1 MDTTTQPAVV
11 EKDITTQVLQKVQA
25 FEKSGEL
32 RIPKDYSPENALKG
46 AMLVLSD
53 LKTKDGHS
61 VLQYCSKTS
70 IAQSLLKMVVEGL
83 SVLKKQG
90 YFIPYDK
97 ELTWSRS
104 YQGSIALAKRV
115 AEVKEVNA
123 VVVYQNDVFEYGTDV
138 KTGRQ
143 EIYKHIN
150 KLENIAN
157 DKIIAAYAI
166 VIYKDGSTTATVMT
180 MEQIRAAWNQGAT
193 RGNSP
198 AHKNFTEEMAKKTVI
213 NRACKTPINSS
224 TDVIL
229 VGGYDEDTDEPT
241 TIDIKHEIVEDTASE
256 QITFEIEANEPKSAI
271 KSARPTEAK
280 AEAEPSEFPE

>member
-1 MDTTTQPAVV
+1 MATQQPAAV
-11 EKDITTQVLQKVQA
+11 EKDITAQVLQKVQA

-46 AMLVLSD
+46 AMLILSEMKD
-53 LKTKDGHS
+53 KDGNL
-61 VLQYCSKTS
+61 VLQSCSKPS

-90 YFIPYDK
+90 YFIPYGK

-123 VVVYQNDVFEYGTDV
+123 VVVYKDDVFDFGIDV
-138 KTGRQ
+138 KTGRTA
-143 EIYKHIN
+143 IYEHKQ
-150 KLENIAN
+150 KFTSIAN
-157 DKIIAAYAI
+157 DKIVGAYAI
-166 VIYKDGSTTATVMT
+166 VVYKDGSTTATVMT
-180 MEQIRAAWNQGAT
+180 MDQIRAAWNQGAT
-193 RGNSP
+193 KGNSP

-229 VGGYDEDTDEPT
+229 VGGYDDEEEEHTDI
-241 TIDIKHEIVEDTASE
+241 IDIKHEVVTDTATE
-256 QITFEIEANEPKSAI
+256 PITFELEQAPSPLEA
-271 KSARPTEAK
+271 ARP
-280 AEAEPSEFPE
+280 AESMAFPE

>member
-1 MDTTTQPAVV
+1 MNTTTQPAVA

-46 AMLVLSD
+46 AMLVLTE
-53 LKTKDGHS
+53 LKTKDGS
-61 VLQYCSKTS
+61 SALQYCSKTS

-97 ELTWSRS
+97 ELTWIRS

-123 VVVYQNDVFEYGTDV
+123 VVVYQNDLFEYGIDV

-143 EIYKHIN
+143 VIYKHDQ
-150 KLENIAN
+150 KLGNIAN

-166 VIYKDGSTTATVMT
+166 VIYKDGSTDATIMS
-180 MEQIRAAWNQGAT
+180 MDEIRAAWNQGAPK
-193 RGNSP
+193 GNSP
-198 AHKNFTEEMAKKTVI
+198 AHKNFTQEMAKKTVI

-229 VGGYDEDTDEPT
+229 VGGYEDENDEAP
-241 TIDIKHEIVEDTASE
+241 TIDIKHEIVEDTAS
-256 QITFEIEANEPKSAI
+256 QPITFEISEAPEPTLK
-271 KSARPTEAK
+271 KARPVD
-280 AEAEPSEFPE
+280 EPAEFPE

>member
-1 MDTTTQPAVV
+1 MSTTTQPAVA

-46 AMLVLSD
+46 AMLVLTE
-53 LKTKDGHS
+53 LKTKDGS
-61 VLQYCSKTS
+61 NALQYCSKTS
-70 IAQSLLKMVVEGL
+70 IAQALLKMVVEGL

-97 ELTWSRS
+97 ELTWIRS

-123 VVVYQNDVFEYGTDV
+123 VVVYQNDLFEYGIDV

-143 EIYKHIN
+143 VIYKHDQ
-150 KLENIAN
+150 KLANIAN

-166 VIYKDGSTTATVMT
+166 VIYKDGTTDATIMS
-180 MEQIRAAWNQGAT
+180 MDEIRAAWNQGAPK
-193 RGNSP
+193 GNSP
-198 AHKNFTEEMAKKTVI
+198 AHKNFTQEMAKKTVI

-229 VGGYDEDTDEPT
+229 VGGYDEENDEAP
-241 TIDIKHEIVEDTASE
+241 TIDIKHEIVEDTAS
-256 QITFEIEANEPKSAI
+256 QPITFEISEAPEPTLK
-271 KSARPTEAK
+271 KARPVD
-280 AEAEPSEFPE
+280 EPAEFPE

>member
-1 MDTTTQPAVV
+1 MNTTTQPAVA

-46 AMLVLSD
+46 AMLVLNE
-53 LKTKDGHS
+53 LKTKDGS
-61 VLQYCSKTS
+61 NALQYCSKTS
-70 IAQSLLKMVVEGL
+70 VAQALLKMVVEGL

-97 ELTWSRS
+97 ELTWIRS

-123 VVVYQNDVFEYGTDV
+123 VVVYQNDLFEYGIDV

-143 EIYKHIN
+143 VIYKHDQ
-150 KLENIAN
+150 KLGNIAN

-166 VIYKDGSTTATVMT
+166 VIYKDSSTDATIMS
-180 MEQIRAAWNQGAT
+180 MDEIRTAWNQGVPK
-193 RGNSP
+193 GNSP
-198 AHKNFTEEMAKKTVI
+198 AHKNFTQEMAKKTVI

-229 VGGYDEDTDEPT
+229 VGGYDEENDEAP
-241 TIDIKHEIVEDTASE
+241 TIDINHEIVEDTAS
-256 QITFEIEANEPKSAI
+256 QPIVFEIGEAPATPLT
-271 KSARPTEAK
+271 SARPSV
-280 AEAEPSEFPE
+280 EPMDFPE

>member
-1 MDTTTQPAVV
+1 MNTTTQPAVA

-46 AMLVLSD
+46 AMLVLTE
-53 LKTKDGHS
+53 LKTKDGS
-61 VLQYCSKTS
+61 NALQHCSKTS
-70 IAQSLLKMVVEGL
+70 IAQALLKMVVEGL

-97 ELTWSRS
+97 ELTWIRS

-123 VVVYQNDVFEYGTDV
+123 VVVYQNDLFEYGIDV

-143 EIYKHIN
+143 VIYKHDQ
-150 KLENIAN
+150 KLGNIAN

-166 VIYKDGSTTATVMT
+166 VIYKDGSTDATIMS
-180 MEQIRAAWNQGAT
+180 MDEIRTAWNQGAPK
-193 RGNSP
+193 GNSP
-198 AHKNFTEEMAKKTVI
+198 AHKNFTQEMAKKTVI

-229 VGGYDEDTDEPT
+229 VGGYDEENDEAP
-241 TIDIKHEIVEDTASE
+241 TIDIKHEIIEDTAS
-256 QITFEIEANEPKSAI
+256 QPITFEISEAPATPLT
-271 KSARPTEAK
+271 SARPS
-280 AEAEPSEFPE
+280 AEPMDFPE

>member
-1 MDTTTQPAVV
+1 MSTTTQPAVA

-46 AMLVLSD
+46 AMLVLTE
-53 LKTKDGHS
+53 LKTKDGS
-61 VLQYCSKTS
+61 NALQYCSKTS
-70 IAQSLLKMVVEGL
+70 IAQALLKMVVEGL

-97 ELTWSRS
+97 ELTWIRS

-123 VVVYQNDVFEYGTDV
+123 VVVYQNDLFEYGIDV
-138 KTGRQ
+138 KTGRAV
-143 EIYKHIN
+143 IYKHDQ
-150 KLENIAN
+150 KLANIAN

-166 VIYKDGSTTATVMT
+166 VIYKDGSTDATIMS
-180 MEQIRAAWNQGAT
+180 MDEIRTAWNQGAPK
-193 RGNSP
+193 GNSP
-198 AHKNFTEEMAKKTVI
+198 AHKNFTQEMAKKTVI

-229 VGGYDEDTDEPT
+229 VGGYDEENDEAP
-241 TIDIKHEIVEDTASE
+241 TIDIKHEIIEDTAS
-256 QITFEIEANEPKSAI
+256 QPITFEISEAPEPTLK
-271 KSARPTEAK
+271 KARPID
-280 AEAEPSEFPE
+280 EPAEFPE

>member
-1 MDTTTQPAVV
+1 MNTTTQPAVA
-11 EKDITTQVLQKVQA
+11 EKEITTQVLQKVQA

-46 AMLVLSD
+46 AMLVLTE
-53 LKTKDGHS
+53 LKTKDGS
-61 VLQYCSKTS
+61 NALQYCSKTS
-70 IAQSLLKMVVEGL
+70 IAQALLKMVVEGL

-97 ELTWSRS
+97 ELTWIRS

-123 VVVYQNDVFEYGTDV
+123 VVVYQNDLFEYGIDV

-143 EIYKHIN
+143 VIYKHDQ
-150 KLENIAN
+150 KLGNIAN

-166 VIYKDGSTTATVMT
+166 VIYKDGSTDATIMS
-180 MEQIRAAWNQGAT
+180 MDEIRTAWNQGAPK
-193 RGNSP
+193 GNSP
-198 AHKNFTEEMAKKTVI
+198 AHKNFTQEMAKKTVI

-229 VGGYDEDTDEPT
+229 VGGYDEENDEAP
-241 TIDIKHEIVEDTASE
+241 TIDIKHEIIEDTAS
-256 QITFEIEANEPKSAI
+256 QPITFEISEAPATPLT
-271 KSARPTEAK
+271 SARPS
-280 AEAEPSEFPE
+280 AEPMDFPE

>member
-1 MDTTTQPAVV
+1 MATQQPAAV
-11 EKDITTQVLQKVQA
+11 EKDITAQVLQKVQA

-46 AMLVLSD
+46 AMLILSEMKD
-53 LKTKDGHS
+53 KDGNL
-61 VLQYCSKTS
+61 VLQSCSKTS

-90 YFIPYDK
+90 YFIPYGK

-123 VVVYQNDVFEYGTDV
+123 VVVYKDDIFDFGIDV
-138 KTGRQ
+138 KTGRTA
-143 EIYKHIN
+143 IYEHKQ
-150 KLENIAN
+150 KFSSIAN
-157 DKIIAAYAI
+157 DKIIGAYAI
-166 VIYKDGSTTATVMT
+166 VVYKDGSTTATVMT
-180 MEQIRAAWNQGAT
+180 MDQIRAAWNQGAT
-193 RGNSP
+193 KGNSP

-229 VGGYDEDTDEPT
+229 VGGYDDEEEERTDI
-241 TIDIKHEIVEDTASE
+241 IDIKHEVVTDTATE
-256 QITFEIEANEPKSAI
+256 PITFELDQAPSPLEA
-271 KSARPTEAK
+271 ARPTE
-280 AEAEPSEFPE
+280 SMEFPE

>member
-1 MDTTTQPAVV
+1 MNTTTQPAVA

-46 AMLVLSD
+46 AMLVLTE
-53 LKTKDGHS
+53 LKTKDGS
-61 VLQYCSKTS
+61 NALQYCSKTS
-70 IAQSLLKMVVEGL
+70 IAQALLKMVVEGL

-97 ELTWSRS
+97 ELTWIRS

-123 VVVYQNDVFEYGTDV
+123 VVVYQNDLFEYGIDV

-143 EIYKHIN
+143 VIYKHDQ
-150 KLENIAN
+150 KLGNIAN

-166 VIYKDGSTTATVMT
+166 VIYKDGSTDATIMS
-180 MEQIRAAWNQGAT
+180 MDEIRTAWNQGAPK
-193 RGNSP
+193 GNSP
-198 AHKNFTEEMAKKTVI
+198 AHKNFTQEMAKKTVI

-229 VGGYDEDTDEPT
+229 VGGYDEENDEAP
-241 TIDIKHEIVEDTASE
+241 TIDIKHEIIEDTAS
-256 QITFEIEANEPKSAI
+256 QPITFEISEAPATPLT
-271 KSARPTEAK
+271 SARPS
-280 AEAEPSEFPE
+280 AEPMDFPE

>member
-1 MDTTTQPAVV
+1 MNTTTQPAVA

-46 AMLVLSD
+46 AMLVLTE
-53 LKTKDGHS
+53 LKTKDGS
-61 VLQYCSKTS
+61 NALQYCSKTS
-70 IAQSLLKMVVEGL
+70 IAQALLKMVVEGL

-97 ELTWSRS
+97 ELTWIRS

-115 AEVKEVNA
+115 ADVKEVNA
-123 VVVYQNDVFEYGTDV
+123 VVVYQNDLFEYGIDV

-143 EIYKHIN
+143 VIYKHDQ
-150 KLENIAN
+150 KLANIAN

-166 VIYKDGSTTATVMT
+166 VIYKDGSTDATIMS
-180 MEQIRAAWNQGAT
+180 MDEIRAAWNQGAPK
-193 RGNSP
+193 GNSP
-198 AHKNFTEEMAKKTVI
+198 AHKNFTQEMAKKTVI

-229 VGGYDEDTDEPT
+229 VGGYDEENDEAP
-241 TIDIKHEIVEDTASE
+241 TIDIKHEIIEDTAS
-256 QITFEIEANEPKSAI
+256 QPITFEISEAPEPTLK
-271 KSARPTEAK
+271 KARPVD
-280 AEAEPSEFPE
+280 EPADFPE

>member
-1 MDTTTQPAVV
+1 MNTTTQPAVA

-46 AMLVLSD
+46 AMLVLNE
-53 LKTKDGHS
+53 LKTKDGS
-61 VLQYCSKTS
+61 NALQYCSKTS
-70 IAQSLLKMVVEGL
+70 IAQALLKMVVEGL

-97 ELTWSRS
+97 ELTWIRS

-123 VVVYQNDVFEYGTDV
+123 VVVYQNDLFEYGIDV

-143 EIYKHIN
+143 VIYKHDQ
-150 KLENIAN
+150 KLANIAN

-166 VIYKDGSTTATVMT
+166 VIYKDGSTYATVMS
-180 MEQIRAAWNQGAT
+180 MDEIRTAWNQGAPK
-193 RGNSP
+193 GNSP
-198 AHKNFTEEMAKKTVI
+198 AHKNFTQEMAKKTVI

-229 VGGYDEDTDEPT
+229 VGGYDEENDEAP
-241 TIDIKHEIVEDTASE
+241 TIDIKHEIIEDTAS
-256 QITFEIEANEPKSAI
+256 QPITFEISEAPATPLT
-271 KSARPTEAK
+271 SARPS
-280 AEAEPSEFPE
+280 AEPMDFPE

>member
-1 MDTTTQPAVV
+1 MSTTTQPSVA

-46 AMLVLSD
+46 AMLVLTE
-53 LKTKDGHS
+53 LKTKDGS
-61 VLQYCSKTS
+61 NALQYCSKTS
-70 IAQSLLKMVVEGL
+70 IAQALLKMVVEGL

-97 ELTWSRS
+97 ELTWIRS

-123 VVVYQNDVFEYGTDV
+123 VVVYQNDLFEYGIDV

-143 EIYKHIN
+143 VIYKHDQ
-150 KLENIAN
+150 KLANISN

-166 VIYKDGSTTATVMT
+166 VIYKDGSTDATIMS
-180 MEQIRAAWNQGAT
+180 MDEIRTAWNQGAPK
-193 RGNSP
+193 GNSP
-198 AHKNFTEEMAKKTVI
+198 AHKNFTQEMAKKTVI

-229 VGGYDEDTDEPT
+229 VGGYDDENDEAP
-241 TIDIKHEIVEDTASE
+241 TIDIKHEIIEDTAS
-256 QITFEIEANEPKSAI
+256 QPITFEISEATEPTLK
-271 KSARPTEAK
+271 KARHVD
-280 AEAEPSEFPE
+280 EPAEFPE

>member
-1 MDTTTQPAVV
+1 MNTTTQPAVA

-46 AMLVLSD
+46 AMLVLTE
-53 LKTKDGHS
+53 LKTKDGS
-61 VLQYCSKTS
+61 SALQYCSKTS

-97 ELTWSRS
+97 ELTWIRS

-123 VVVYQNDVFEYGTDV
+123 VVVYQNDLFEYGIDV

-143 EIYKHIN
+143 VIYKHDQ
-150 KLENIAN
+150 KLANIAN

-166 VIYKDGSTTATVMT
+166 VIYKDGSTDATIMS
-180 MEQIRAAWNQGAT
+180 MDEIRAAWNQGAPK
-193 RGNSP
+193 GNSP
-198 AHKNFTEEMAKKTVI
+198 AHKNFTQEMAKKTVI

-229 VGGYDEDTDEPT
+229 VGGYDEENDEAP
-241 TIDIKHEIVEDTASE
+241 TIDIKHEIIEDTAS
-256 QITFEIEANEPKSAI
+256 QPITFEISEAPEPTLK
-271 KSARPTEAK
+271 KARPVD
-280 AEAEPSEFPE
+280 EPAEFPE

>member
-1 MDTTTQPAVV
+1 MNTTTQPAVA

-46 AMLVLSD
+46 AMLVLTE
-53 LKTKDGHS
+53 LKTKDGS
-61 VLQYCSKTS
+61 NALQYCSKTS
-70 IAQSLLKMVVEGL
+70 IAQALLKMVVEGL

-97 ELTWSRS
+97 ELTWIRS
-104 YQGSIALAKRV
+104 YQGSIALSKRV

-123 VVVYQNDVFEYGTDV
+123 VVVYQNDLFEYGIDV

-143 EIYKHIN
+143 VIYKHDQ
-150 KLENIAN
+150 KLGNIAN

-166 VIYKDGSTTATVMT
+166 VIYKDGSTDATIMS
-180 MEQIRAAWNQGAT
+180 MDEIRAAWNQGAPK
-193 RGNSP
+193 GNSP
-198 AHKNFTEEMAKKTVI
+198 AHKNFTQEMAKKTVI

-229 VGGYDEDTDEPT
+229 VGGYDEENDEAP
-241 TIDIKHEIVEDTASE
+241 TIDIKHEIIEDTAS
-256 QITFEIEANEPKSAI
+256 QPITFEISESPATPLT
-271 KSARPTEAK
+271 SARPS
-280 AEAEPSEFPE
+280 AEPMDFPE

>member
-1 MDTTTQPAVV
+1 MNTTTQPAVA

-46 AMLVLSD
+46 AMLVLTE
-53 LKTKDGHS
+53 LKTKDGS
-61 VLQYCSKTS
+61 NALQYCSKTS
-70 IAQSLLKMVVEGL
+70 IAQALLKMVVEGL

-90 YFIPYDK
+90 YFISYDK
-97 ELTWSRS
+97 ELAWIRS

-123 VVVYQNDVFEYGTDV
+123 VVVYQNDLFEYGIDV

-143 EIYKHIN
+143 EIYKHDQ
-150 KLENIAN
+150 KLANISN
-157 DKIIAAYAI
+157 DKIIASYAI
-166 VIYKDGSTTATVMT
+166 VIYKDGSTDATVMS
-180 MEQIRAAWNQGAT
+180 MEEIRTAWNQGAPK
-193 RGNSP
+193 GNSP
-198 AHKNFTEEMAKKTVI
+198 AHKNFTQEMAKKTVI

-229 VGGYDEDTDEPT
+229 VGGYDEENEEAP
-241 TIDIKHEIVEDTASE
+241 TIDIKHEIIEDTAS
-256 QITFEIEANEPKSAI
+256 QPIVFEISEAPATPLT
-271 KSARPTEAK
+271 SARPVD
-280 AEAEPSEFPE
+280 EPAEFPE

>member
-1 MDTTTQPAVV
+1 MNTTTQPAVA

-46 AMLVLSD
+46 AMLVLNE
-53 LKTKDGHS
+53 LKTKDGS
-61 VLQYCSKTS
+61 PALQYCSKTS

-97 ELTWSRS
+97 ELTWIRS

-123 VVVYQNDVFEYGTDV
+123 VVVYQNDLFEYGIDV

-143 EIYKHIN
+143 VIYKHDQ
-150 KLENIAN
+150 KLGNIAN

-166 VIYKDGSTTATVMT
+166 VIYKDGSTDATIMS
-180 MEQIRAAWNQGAT
+180 MDEIRTAWNQGAPK
-193 RGNSP
+193 GNSP
-198 AHKNFTEEMAKKTVI
+198 AHKNFTQEMAKKTVI

-229 VGGYDEDTDEPT
+229 VGGYDDENDEAP
-241 TIDIKHEIVEDTASE
+241 TIDIKHEIVEDTAS
-256 QITFEIEANEPKSAI
+256 QPITFEIGEAPEPTLK
-271 KSARPTEAK
+271 KARPVD
-280 AEAEPSEFPE
+280 EPMDFPE

>member
-1 MDTTTQPAVV
+1 VA

-46 AMLVLSD
+46 AMLVLNE
-53 LKTKDGHS
+53 LKTKDGS
-61 VLQYCSKTS
+61 PALQYCSKTS
-70 IAQSLLKMVVEGL
+70 IAQALLKMVVEGL

-90 YFIPYDK
+90 YFIAYDK
-97 ELTWSRS
+97 ELTWIRS

-123 VVVYQNDVFEYGTDV
+123 VVVYQNDLFEYGIDV

-143 EIYKHIN
+143 VIYKHDQ
-150 KLENIAN
+150 KLGNIAN

-166 VIYKDGSTTATVMT
+166 VIYKDGSTDATIMS
-180 MEQIRAAWNQGAT
+180 MDEIRTAWNQGAPK
-193 RGNSP
+193 GNSP
-198 AHKNFTEEMAKKTVI
+198 AHKNFTQEMAKKTVI

-229 VGGYDEDTDEPT
+229 VGGYDEENDEAP
-241 TIDIKHEIVEDTASE
+241 TIDIKHEIIEDTAS
-256 QITFEIEANEPKSAI
+256 QPITFEISEASATPLT
-271 KSARPTEAK
+271 SARPS
-280 AEAEPSEFPE
+280 AEPMAFPE

>member
-1 MDTTTQPAVV
+1 MNTTTQPAVA

-46 AMLVLSD
+46 AMLVLTE
-53 LKTKDGHS
+53 LKTKDGS
-61 VLQYCSKTS
+61 NALQYCSKTS
-70 IAQSLLKMVVEGL
+70 IAQALLKMVVEGL

-97 ELTWSRS
+97 ELTWIRS

-123 VVVYQNDVFEYGTDV
+123 VVVYQNDLFEYGIDV
-138 KTGRQ
+138 KTGRAV
-143 EIYKHIN
+143 IYKHDQ
-150 KLENIAN
+150 KLANIAN

-166 VIYKDGSTTATVMT
+166 VIYKDGTTDATIMS
-180 MEQIRAAWNQGAT
+180 MDEIRAAWNQGAPK
-193 RGNSP
+193 GNSP
-198 AHKNFTEEMAKKTVI
+198 AHKNFTQEMAKKTVI

-229 VGGYDEDTDEPT
+229 VGGYDEENDEAA
-241 TIDIKHEIVEDTASE
+241 TIDIKHEIIEDTAS
-256 QITFEIEANEPKSAI
+256 QPITFEISETPATPLT
-271 KSARPTEAK
+271 SARPS
-280 AEAEPSEFPE
+280 AEPMDFPE

>member
-1 MDTTTQPAVV
+1 MSTTTQPAVA

-46 AMLVLSD
+46 AMLVLTE
-53 LKTKDGHS
+53 LKTKDGS
-61 VLQYCSKTS
+61 NALQYCSKTS
-70 IAQSLLKMVVEGL
+70 IAQALLKMVVEGL

-97 ELTWSRS
+97 ELTWIRS

-123 VVVYQNDVFEYGTDV
+123 VVVYQNDLFEYGIDV

-256 QITFEIEANEPKSAI
+256 QVTFEIEANEPKSAM

-280 AEAEPSEFPE
+280 ADAEPSEFPE

>member
-1 MDTTTQPAVV
+1 MNTTTQPAVA

-46 AMLVLSD
+46 AMLVLTE
-53 LKTKDGHS
+53 LKTKDGS
-61 VLQYCSKTS
+61 NALQYCSKTS
-70 IAQSLLKMVVEGL
+70 VAQALLKMVVEGL

-97 ELTWSRS
+97 ELTWIRS

-123 VVVYQNDVFEYGTDV
+123 VVVYQNDLFEYGIDV

-143 EIYKHIN
+143 VIYKHDQ
-150 KLENIAN
+150 KLGNIAN

-166 VIYKDGSTTATVMT
+166 VIYKDGSTDATIMS
-180 MEQIRAAWNQGAT
+180 MDEIRAAWNQGAPK
-193 RGNSP
+193 GNSP
-198 AHKNFTEEMAKKTVI
+198 AHKNFTQEMAKKTVI

-229 VGGYDEDTDEPT
+229 VGGYDEENDEAP
-241 TIDIKHEIVEDTASE
+241 TIDIKHEIVEDTAS
-256 QITFEIEANEPKSAI
+256 QPITFEISEAPATPLT
-271 KSARPTEAK
+271 SARPS
-280 AEAEPSEFPE
+280 AEPMDFPE

>member
-1 MDTTTQPAVV
+1 MNTTTQPAVA

-46 AMLVLSD
+46 AMLVLNE
-53 LKTKDGHS
+53 LKTKDGS
-61 VLQYCSKTS
+61 PALQYCSKTS
-70 IAQSLLKMVVEGL
+70 IAQALLKMVVEGL

-97 ELTWSRS
+97 ELTWIRS

-123 VVVYQNDVFEYGTDV
+123 VVVYQNDLFEYGIDV

-143 EIYKHIN
+143 VIYKHDQ
-150 KLENIAN
+150 KLGNIAN

-166 VIYKDGSTTATVMT
+166 VIYKDGSTDATIMS
-180 MEQIRAAWNQGAT
+180 MDEIRAAWNQGAPK
-193 RGNSP
+193 GNSP
-198 AHKNFTEEMAKKTVI
+198 AHKNFTQEMAKKTVI

-229 VGGYDEDTDEPT
+229 VGGYDEENDEAP
-241 TIDIKHEIVEDTASE
+241 TIDIKHEIIEDTAS
-256 QITFEIEANEPKSAI
+256 QPITFEISEGPATPLT
-271 KSARPTEAK
+271 SARPS
-280 AEAEPSEFPE
+280 AEPMDFPE

>member
-1 MDTTTQPAVV
+1 MNTTTQPAVA

-46 AMLVLSD
+46 AMLVLTE
-53 LKTKDGHS
+53 LKTKDGS
-61 VLQYCSKTS
+61 NALQYCSKTS
-70 IAQSLLKMVVEGL
+70 IAQALLKMVVEGL

-97 ELTWSRS
+97 ELTWIRS

-123 VVVYQNDVFEYGTDV
+123 VVVYQNDLFEYGIDV

-143 EIYKHIN
+143 VIYKHDQ
-150 KLENIAN
+150 KLGNIAN

-166 VIYKDGSTTATVMT
+166 VIYKDGSTDATIMS
-180 MEQIRAAWNQGAT
+180 MDEIRTAWNQGAPK
-193 RGNSP
+193 GNSP
-198 AHKNFTEEMAKKTVI
+198 AHKNFTQEMAKKTVI

-229 VGGYDEDTDEPT
+229 VGGYDEENDEAP
-241 TIDIKHEIVEDTASE
+241 TIDIKHEIIEDTAS
-256 QITFEIEANEPKSAI
+256 QPITFEISEAPATTLT
-271 KSARPTEAK
+271 SARPS
-280 AEAEPSEFPE
+280 AEPMDSPE

>member
-1 MDTTTQPAVV
+1 MNTTTQPAVA
-11 EKDITTQVLQKVQA
+11 ERDITTQVLQKVQA

-46 AMLVLSD
+46 AMLVLTE
-53 LKTKDGHS
+53 LKTKDGS
-61 VLQYCSKTS
+61 NALQYCSKTS
-70 IAQSLLKMVVEGL
+70 IAQALLKMVVEGL

-97 ELTWSRS
+97 ELTWIRS

-123 VVVYQNDVFEYGTDV
+123 VVVYQNDLFEYGIDV

-143 EIYKHIN
+143 VIYKHDQ
-150 KLENIAN
+150 KLGNIAN

-166 VIYKDGSTTATVMT
+166 VIYKDGTTDATIMS
-180 MEQIRAAWNQGAT
+180 MDEIRAAWNQGAPK
-193 RGNSP
+193 GNSP
-198 AHKNFTEEMAKKTVI
+198 AHKNFTQEMAKKTVI

-229 VGGYDEDTDEPT
+229 VGGYDDENDEAP
-241 TIDIKHEIVEDTASE
+241 TIDIKHEIIEDTAS
-256 QITFEIEANEPKSAI
+256 QPITFEISEAPEPTLK
-271 KSARPTEAK
+271 KARPVD
-280 AEAEPSEFPE
+280 EPAEFPE

>member
-1 MDTTTQPAVV
+1 MNTTTQPAVA

-46 AMLVLSD
+46 AMLVLNE
-53 LKTKDGHS
+53 LKTKDGS
-61 VLQYCSKTS
+61 PALQYCSKTS
-70 IAQSLLKMVVEGL
+70 VAQALLKMVVEGL

-97 ELTWSRS
+97 ELTWIRS

-123 VVVYQNDVFEYGTDV
+123 VVVYQNDLFEYGIDV

-143 EIYKHIN
+143 VIYKHDQ
-150 KLENIAN
+150 KLGNIAN

-166 VIYKDGSTTATVMT
+166 VIYKDGSTDATIMS
-180 MEQIRAAWNQGAT
+180 MDEIRAAWNQGAPK
-193 RGNSP
+193 GNSP
-198 AHKNFTEEMAKKTVI
+198 AHKNFTQEMAKKTVI

-229 VGGYDEDTDEPT
+229 VGGYDDENDEAP
-241 TIDIKHEIVEDTASE
+241 TIDIKHEIIEDTAS
-256 QITFEIEANEPKSAI
+256 QPITFEISEAPSTPLI
-271 KSARPTEAK
+271 SARPS
-280 AEAEPSEFPE
+280 AEPMEFPE

>member
-1 MDTTTQPAVV
+1 MNTTTQPAVA

-46 AMLVLSD
+46 AMLVLTE
-53 LKTKDGHS
+53 LKTKDGS
-61 VLQYCSKTS
+61 NALQYCSKTS
-70 IAQSLLKMVVEGL
+70 IAQALLKMVVEGL

-97 ELTWSRS
+97 ELTWIRS

-123 VVVYQNDVFEYGTDV
+123 VVVYQNDLFEYGIDV

-143 EIYKHIN
+143 VIYKHDQ
-150 KLENIAN
+150 KLANISN

-166 VIYKDGSTTATVMT
+166 VIYKDGTTDATIMS
-180 MEQIRAAWNQGAT
+180 MDEIRTAWNQGAPK
-193 RGNSP
+193 GNSP
-198 AHKNFTEEMAKKTVI
+198 AHKNFTQEMAKKTVI

-229 VGGYDEDTDEPT
+229 VCGYDDENDEAP
-241 TIDIKHEIVEDTASE
+241 TIDIKHEIIEDTAS
-256 QITFEIEANEPKSAI
+256 QPITFEISEAPEPTLK
-271 KSARPTEAK
+271 KARPVD
-280 AEAEPSEFPE
+280 EPAEFPE

>member
-1 MDTTTQPAVV
+1 MSTTTQPAVA

-46 AMLVLSD
+46 AMLVLNE
-53 LKTKDGHS
+53 LKTKDGS
-61 VLQYCSKTS
+61 NALQYCSKTS
-70 IAQSLLKMVVEGL
+70 IAQALLKMVVEGL

-97 ELTWSRS
+97 ELTWIRS

-123 VVVYQNDVFEYGTDV
+123 VVVYQNDLFEYGIDV

-143 EIYKHIN
+143 VIYKHDQ
-150 KLENIAN
+150 KLSNISN

-166 VIYKDGSTTATVMT
+166 VIYKDGSTDATVMS
-180 MEQIRAAWNQGAT
+180 MDEIRTAWNQGAPK
-193 RGNSP
+193 GNSP
-198 AHKNFTEEMAKKTVI
+198 AHKNFTQEMAKKTVI

-229 VGGYDEDTDEPT
+229 VGGYDEENDEAP
-241 TIDIKHEIVEDTASE
+241 TIDIKHEIVEDTAS
-256 QITFEIEANEPKSAI
+256 QPITFEIGEAPEPTLK
-271 KSARPTEAK
+271 KARLVD
-280 AEAEPSEFPE
+280 EPAEFPE

>member
-1 MDTTTQPAVV
+1 MNTTTQPAVA

-46 AMLVLSD
+46 AMLVLTE
-53 LKTKDGHS
+53 LKTKDGS
-61 VLQYCSKTS
+61 NALQYCSKTS
-70 IAQSLLKMVVEGL
+70 IAQALLKMVVEGL

-97 ELTWSRS
+97 ELTWIRS

-123 VVVYQNDVFEYGTDV
+123 VVVYQNDLFEYGIDV

-143 EIYKHIN
+143 VIYKHDQ
-150 KLENIAN
+150 KLGNIAN

-166 VIYKDGSTTATVMT
+166 VIYKDGTTDATIMS
-180 MEQIRAAWNQGAT
+180 MDEIRAAWNQGAPK
-193 RGNSP
+193 GNSP
-198 AHKNFTEEMAKKTVI
+198 AHKNFTQEMAKKTVI

-229 VGGYDEDTDEPT
+229 VGGYDEENDEAP
-241 TIDIKHEIVEDTASE
+241 TIDIKHEIIEDTAS
-256 QITFEIEANEPKSAI
+256 QPITFEISEAPATPLT
-271 KSARPTEAK
+271 SARPS
-280 AEAEPSEFPE
+280 AEPMDFPE

>member
-1 MDTTTQPAVV
+1 MNTTTQPAVA

-46 AMLVLSD
+46 AMLVLTE
-53 LKTKDGHS
+53 LKTKDGS
-61 VLQYCSKTS
+61 NALQYCSKTS

-97 ELTWSRS
+97 ELTWIRS

-123 VVVYQNDVFEYGTDV
+123 VVVYQNDLFEYGIDV

-143 EIYKHIN
+143 VIYKHDQ
-150 KLENIAN
+150 KLGNISN

-166 VIYKDGSTTATVMT
+166 VIYKDGTTDATIMS
-180 MEQIRAAWNQGAT
+180 MDEIRAAWNQGAPK
-193 RGNSP
+193 GNSP
-198 AHKNFTEEMAKKTVI
+198 AHKNFTQEMAKKTVI

-229 VGGYDEDTDEPT
+229 VGGYDEENDEAP
-241 TIDIKHEIVEDTASE
+241 TIDIKHEIIEDTAS
-256 QITFEIEANEPKSAI
+256 QPIVFEISEAPEPTLK
-271 KSARPTEAK
+271 KARPVDESMA
-280 AEAEPSEFPE
+280 FPE

>member
-1 MDTTTQPAVV
+1 MNTTTQPAVA

-46 AMLVLSD
+46 AMLVLTE
-53 LKTKDGHS
+53 LKTKDGS
-61 VLQYCSKTS
+61 NALQYCSKTS

-97 ELTWSRS
+97 ELTWIRS

-123 VVVYQNDVFEYGTDV
+123 VVVYQNDLFEYGIDV

-143 EIYKHIN
+143 VIYKHDQ
-150 KLENIAN
+150 KLGNIAN

-166 VIYKDGSTTATVMT
+166 VIYKDGSTDATIMS
-180 MEQIRAAWNQGAT
+180 MDEIRAAWNQGAPK
-193 RGNSP
+193 GNSP
-198 AHKNFTEEMAKKTVI
+198 AHKNFTQEMAKKTVI

-229 VGGYDEDTDEPT
+229 VGGYDDENDEAP
-241 TIDIKHEIVEDTASE
+241 TIDIKHEIIEDTAS
-256 QITFEIEANEPKSAI
+256 QPITFEISEAPATPLT
-271 KSARPTEAK
+271 SARPS
-280 AEAEPSEFPE
+280 AEPMAFPE

>member
-1 MDTTTQPAVV
+1 MNTTTQPAVA

-46 AMLVLSD
+46 AMLVLNE
-53 LKTKDGHS
+53 LKTKDGS
-61 VLQYCSKTS
+61 SALQYCSKTS

-97 ELTWSRS
+97 ELTWIRS

-123 VVVYQNDVFEYGTDV
+123 VVVYQNDLFEYGIDV

-143 EIYKHIN
+143 VIYKHDQ
-150 KLENIAN
+150 KLGNIAN

-166 VIYKDGSTTATVMT
+166 VIYKDGSTDATIMS
-180 MEQIRAAWNQGAT
+180 MDEIRTAWNQGAPK
-193 RGNSP
+193 GNSP
-198 AHKNFTEEMAKKTVI
+198 AHKNFTQEMAKKTVI

-229 VGGYDEDTDEPT
+229 VGGYDEENDEVP
-241 TIDIKHEIVEDTASE
+241 TIDIKHEIVEDTAS
-256 QITFEIEANEPKSAI
+256 QPITFEIGEAPEPTFK
-271 KSARPTEAK
+271 KARPVD
-280 AEAEPSEFPE
+280 EPAEFPE

>member
-1 MDTTTQPAVV
+1 MSTTTQPAVA

-32 RIPKDYSPENALKG
+32 KIPKDYSPENALKG
-46 AMLVLSD
+46 AMLVLTE
-53 LKTKDGHS
+53 LKTKDGS
-61 VLQYCSKTS
+61 NALQYCSKTS
-70 IAQSLLKMVVEGL
+70 IAQALLKMVVEGL

-97 ELTWSRS
+97 ELTWIRS

-123 VVVYQNDVFEYGTDV
+123 VVVYQNDLFEYGIDV

-143 EIYKHIN
+143 VIYKHDQ
-150 KLENIAN
+150 KLGNIAN

-166 VIYKDGSTTATVMT
+166 VIYKDGSTDATIMS
-180 MEQIRAAWNQGAT
+180 MDEIRTAWNQGAPK
-193 RGNSP
+193 GNSP
-198 AHKNFTEEMAKKTVI
+198 AHKNFTQEMAKKTVI

-229 VGGYDEDTDEPT
+229 VGGYDEENDEAP
-241 TIDIKHEIVEDTASE
+241 TIDIKHEIIEDTAS
-256 QITFEIEANEPKSAI
+256 QPITFEISEAPATPLT
-271 KSARPTEAK
+271 SARPS
-280 AEAEPSEFPE
+280 AEPMDFPE

>member
-1 MDTTTQPAVV
+1 MSTTTQPAVA
-11 EKDITTQVLQKVQA
+11 EKEITTQVLQKVQA

-46 AMLVLSD
+46 AMLVLTE
-53 LKTKDGHS
+53 LKTKDGS
-61 VLQYCSKTS
+61 NALQYCSKTS
-70 IAQSLLKMVVEGL
+70 IAQALLKMVVEGL

-97 ELTWSRS
+97 ELTWIRS

-123 VVVYQNDVFEYGTDV
+123 VVVYQNDLFEYGIDV

-143 EIYKHIN
+143 VIYKHDQKIG
-150 KLENIAN
+150 NISN

-166 VIYKDGSTTATVMT
+166 VIYKDGSTDATIMS
-180 MEQIRAAWNQGAT
+180 MDEIRAAWNQGAPK
-193 RGNSP
+193 GNSP
-198 AHKNFTEEMAKKTVI
+198 AHKNFTQEMAKKTVI

-229 VGGYDEDTDEPT
+229 VGGYDEESDEAP
-241 TIDIKHEIVEDTASE
+241 TIDIKHEIIEDTAS
-256 QITFEIEANEPKSAI
+256 QPITFEISEAPEPTLK
-271 KSARPTEAK
+271 KARPVD
-280 AEAEPSEFPE
+280 EPMAFPE

>member
-1 MDTTTQPAVV
+1 MNTTTQPAVA

-46 AMLVLSD
+46 AMLVLTE
-53 LKTKDGHS
+53 LKTKDGS
-61 VLQYCSKTS
+61 SALQYCSKTS
-70 IAQSLLKMVVEGL
+70 IAQALLKMVVEGL

-97 ELTWSRS
+97 ELTWIRS

-123 VVVYQNDVFEYGTDV
+123 VVVYQNDLFEYGIDV

-143 EIYKHIN
+143 VIYKHDQ
-150 KLENIAN
+150 KLSNIAN

-166 VIYKDGSTTATVMT
+166 VIYKDGSTDATIMS
-180 MEQIRAAWNQGAT
+180 MDEIRTAWNQGAPK
-193 RGNSP
+193 GNSP
-198 AHKNFTEEMAKKTVI
+198 AHKNFTQEMAKKTVI

-229 VGGYDEDTDEPT
+229 VGGYDEESDEAP
-241 TIDIKHEIVEDTASE
+241 TIDIKHEIIEDTAS
-256 QITFEIEANEPKSAI
+256 QPITFEISEAPATPLT
-271 KSARPTEAK
+271 SARLS
-280 AEAEPSEFPE
+280 AEPMDFPE